1 MFKEGR
7 YFFYR
12 ARRERDERERER
24 ESEREGEGEMHDL
37 LAVIGPGIRVENLY

>member
-12 ARRERDERERER
+12 ARRERDERER